1 MWKSLFQAW
10 TIPIGTVLL
19 AAECLSAWWAPAWG
33 HGTALVRRA
42 PLLFVFEFLSVHSLF
57 LMTGL
62 AIFRGRAGNDRALRW
77 AGRLLPVFYV
87 LMAVGFFA
95 AFDDLPLLFPFL
107 MLLGGRW
114 SRFRSEEVTPFSPT
128 AMRAVLLT
136 AWMLGCVALAGVL
149 GDYLPRGGL
158 TPEILAAAGWDE
170 LGSDFTPQGML
181 CGLAIYFLGTMAL
194 EGVALRIAAKLS
206 PFRVPGRG

>member
-1 MWKSLFQAW
+1 MWKTLVQAW
-10 TIPIGTVLL
+10 TIPVGTLLL
-19 AAECLSAWWAPAWG
+19 AAECLAAWWAPGWG
-33 HGTALVRRA
+33 NGVALVRRA

-62 AIFRGRAGNDRALRW
+62 AIFRDRAADDRALRW

-95 AFDDLPLLFPFL
+95 AFDDLPLLFSFL

-114 SRFRSEEVTPFSPT
+114 SRFRSEEVTPFGPA

-136 AWMLGCVALAGVL
+136 AWMLGSVTLAGVL
-149 GDYLPRGGL
+149 GEYLPRGGL
-158 TPEILAAAGWDE
+158 TPGILAAAGWDE
-170 LGSDFTPQGML
+170 LGSDFTAQGML
-181 CGLAIYFLGTMAL
+181 CGLAIYFLGTLAL
-194 EGVALRIAAKLS
+194 EAAALRIAAKLS